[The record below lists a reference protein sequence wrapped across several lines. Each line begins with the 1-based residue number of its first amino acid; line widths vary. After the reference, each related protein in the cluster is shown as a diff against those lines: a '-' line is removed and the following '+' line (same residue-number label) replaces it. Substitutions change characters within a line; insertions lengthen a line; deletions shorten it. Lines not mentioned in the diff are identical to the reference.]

1 MISLPNFLST
11 GSSLTAGSAGSSPN
25 AAGATISGGV
35 LTLQPASGSYPGIVS
50 TGTQTLAGDKTF
62 SGNIAAANLS
72 GTNTGDVTLSGVA
85 DGLNLSGQ
93 LLTLNAATAI
103 SAGSVSTGTQTFAGA
118 KTFTGAVTINNSGGL
133 TITGPASSADALIV
147 PSGAY
152 INFAGGTAQGRISW
166 DGSAYLQTSNYL
178 KVPLLVVTGGSISPN
193 ASTSL
198 SLAGNAANGATA
210 KAVRISSTQNL
221 TTAGAKVV
229 TFENNAGS
237 TELASITSYGAFRLT
252 GMTTT
257 ARDALGAADKVAGS
271 IIYNTTTNKL
281 NFYNG
286 SAWEVVTSA

>member
-1 MISLPNFLST
+1 MISLPTFLLST

-25 AAGATISGGV
+25 SAGATISGGV
-35 LTLQPASGSYPGIVS
+35 LTLQPADATNPGIVS
-50 TGTQTLAGDKTF
+50 TGTQT
-62 SGNIAAANLS
+62 I
-72 GTNTGDVTLSGVA
+72 
-85 DGLNLSGQ
+85 
-93 LLTLNAATAI
+93 
-103 SAGSVSTGTQTFAGA
+103 AGA
-118 KTFTGAVTINNSGGL
+118 KTLTGALTVNNSSGV

-147 PSGAY
+147 PSGSY

-166 DGSAYLQTSNYL
+166 DGSAYLVTSNYM

-193 ASTSL
+193 SSTTL
-198 SLAGNAANGATA
+198 SLNGNAANGATA
-210 KAVRISSTQNL
+210 KAVRIASTQNL

-237 TELASITSYGAFRLT
+237 TELASITSYGAFRMA